1 MTSEQEQ
8 EKGEEVEED
17 RKEEEDLEQDLNHG
31 GQDLKP
37 RDQELEQKETSFG
50 AATSG
55 QTEMAISDH
64 VRFWEGIYLC
74 MILTKYSMTCSYGHC
89 VH

>member
-37 RDQELEQKETSFG
+37 RDQDEETSFG

-64 VRFWEGIYLC
+64 VRFWEGIYL
-74 MILTKYSMTCSYGHC
+74 
-89 VH
+89 